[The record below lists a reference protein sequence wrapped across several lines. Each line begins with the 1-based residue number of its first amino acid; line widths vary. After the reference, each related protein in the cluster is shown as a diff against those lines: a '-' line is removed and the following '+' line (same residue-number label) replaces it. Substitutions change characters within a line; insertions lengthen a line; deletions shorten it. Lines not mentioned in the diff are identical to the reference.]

1 MTATVDRPVEEAPS
15 GGKVPLVELKNIG
28 KSYGNITALKDISLR
43 VHAGEVTGIL
53 GDNGAGKSTL
63 IKIIAGYH
71 PQTDGELLVDGESI
85 KFTSP
90 KDALGKGIATV
101 YQNLAVVPLMPVWR
115 NFFLGQEIRQG
126 RFPWALDSNAMRAT
140 TLTELSKMGIE
151 LPDVDVPI
159 GSLSGGQRQ
168 CVAIARAV
176 FFGARVLILDEPTAA
191 LGVKQSGVVLKYIT
205 AAKEAG
211 FGVVFITHNPHHA
224 HMVGDHFVLLNR
236 GQQKLDCTY
245 DDITLEHLT
254 QEMAGGDELEA
265 LSHEL
270 RGRQELTR
278 SHACCS
284 VRGVDIGHV
293 LHRVGGVDRQWRHRR
308 AHARRTPPAD
318 SCRGPGA
325 VVLHLGTRRRPNGQ
339 PVVLVRLDEVV
350 HQQISLGADDAQ
362 GERVVGGGHGVGAQ
376 SGRAAGEAEFHVAPF
391 VNARSAFLR
400 VRTDDRRVAE
410 PAHDVQ
416 PVTAEIHQR
425 PAGHLE

>member
-1 MTATVDRPVEEAPS
+1 MTATVDHKVDEAPS
-15 GGKVPLVELKNIG
+15 GGKVPLVELKNVG
-28 KSYGNITALKDISLR
+28 KSYGNITALNGISLR

-63 IKIIAGYH
+63 IKIISGLH
-71 PQTDGELLVDGESI
+71 QQSEGELLVDGQPT
-85 KFTSP
+85 KFGSP
-90 KDALGKGIATV
+90 KEALGKGIATV

-115 NFFLGQEIRQG
+115 NFFLGQEIRKKS
-126 RFPWALDSNAMRAT
+126 FPFSLDSNAMRAT
-140 TLTELSKMGIE
+140 TLSELHKMGID
-151 LPDVDVPI
+151 LPDVDVAI

-245 DDITLEHLT
+245 DEITLEHLT

-270 RGRQELTR
+270 RGDK
-278 SHACCS
+278 S
-284 VRGVDIGHV
+284 
-293 LHRVGGVDRQWRHRR
+293 
-308 AHARRTPPAD
+308 
-318 SCRGPGA
+318 
-325 VVLHLGTRRRPNGQ
+325 
-339 PVVLVRLDEVV
+339 
-350 HQQISLGADDAQ
+350 
-362 GERVVGGGHGVGAQ
+362 
-376 SGRAAGEAEFHVAPF
+376 
-391 VNARSAFLR
+391 
-400 VRTDDRRVAE
+400 
-410 PAHDVQ
+410 
-416 PVTAEIHQR
+416 
-425 PAGHLE
+425 

>member
-15 GGKVPLVELKNIG
+15 GGKVPLVELKNVG

-71 PQTDGELLVDGESI
+71 PQTDGELLVDGEPI

-115 NFFLGQEIRQG
+115 NFFLGQEIRQT
-126 RFPWALDSNAMRAT
+126 RFPWALDANAMRAT
-140 TLTELSKMGIE
+140 TLSELSKMGID

-159 GSLSGGQRQ
+159 GSLSGGQKQ

-236 GQQKLDCTY
+236 GKQKLDCTY

-270 RGRQELTR
+270 RGDK
-278 SHACCS
+278 
-284 VRGVDIGHV
+284 G
-293 LHRVGGVDRQWRHRR
+293 
-308 AHARRTPPAD
+308 
-318 SCRGPGA
+318 
-325 VVLHLGTRRRPNGQ
+325 
-339 PVVLVRLDEVV
+339 
-350 HQQISLGADDAQ
+350 
-362 GERVVGGGHGVGAQ
+362 
-376 SGRAAGEAEFHVAPF
+376 
-391 VNARSAFLR
+391 
-400 VRTDDRRVAE
+400 
-410 PAHDVQ
+410 
-416 PVTAEIHQR
+416 
-425 PAGHLE
+425 